1 MSKTSPGIVLVSKY
15 VSGKSSKFGKYID
28 YINREEAVRSKHF
41 KVFNINKLDGY
52 NNYMENPEKSKG
64 IFTQN
69 KSELTKSEREE
80 LKNIFSLAQ
89 KNNSIMW
96 QDVISFNN
104 EWLEKNGLYKSETG
118 WINEGAIQDSVRRGM
133 ALVLKEEC
141 MEQSGVWSASMH
153 FNTDNIHVHIALVE
167 PHPTKPY
174 KRFTDKKTGKE
185 YTARV
190 GNRKAKTLDKFK
202 SKVAN
207 NLLERDKELAKISE
221 LIHKKIA
228 PKTLKLKPSLDMQ
241 MLKVYNEIY
250 KSLPNDMRLWKYN
263 NNAMAQ
269 LRPQINSVIDMYLK
283 NNHPEDFKELDK
295 ALIEE
300 MKFREDI
307 YGTGDKDYKRYE
319 DYRTNKHQELYAKL
333 GNAIL
338 REMKEI
344 RKGHIQ
350 NNIYSKDLEIL
361 NDDNTSK
368 ENISNINNQINK
380 DFKEPI
386 DSDNTKTQV
395 KQSNDLTIDNIGL
408 EKNNDIIFEENN
420 IIIDSENQ
428 SIHRKEFEKNSYPI
442 NETNNQINKDFKEL
456 IDSDNT
462 KTQVKQSNALTMD
475 NTELEKNNDII
486 FEENN
491 ITIDSENKSIYRK
504 EFEKNSYPINETNK
518 QTNKDFKAL
527 IDNEGSKVQEKKSNT
542 LTMDNTELEKNN
554 EIILEENNTN
564 SDSENKSTNKK
575 EFEKNSYTMHDNN
588 YNSKD
593 NFDRYNKTFYNQW
606 DNTNIE
612 KDKENYSNQNN
623 FKKGLFINKA
633 SLNKIKKALDNDYQS
648 MKNKQKYKQMENEY
662 EYE

>member
-269 LRPQINSVIDMYLK
+269 LRPQVNSVIDMYLK

-386 DSDNTKTQV
+386 DSDNTRTQTE
-395 KQSNDLTIDNIGL
+395 QSNDLIIDNTEL
-408 EKNNDIIFEENN
+408 EKNSDIIFKENN
-420 IIIDSENQ
+420 ITIDSENQ

-442 NETNNQINKDFKEL
+442 SETNNQINKDFKEL
-456 IDSDNT
+456 INSDNT
-462 KTQVKQSNALTMD
+462 KTQVKQSKPLTID
-475 NTELEKNNDII
+475 NT
-486 FEENN
+486 
-491 ITIDSENKSIYRK
+491 
-504 EFEKNSYPINETNK
+504 
-518 QTNKDFKAL
+518 
-527 IDNEGSKVQEKKSNT
+527 G
-542 LTMDNTELEKNN
+542 LEKNN
-554 EIILEENNTN
+554 EIILEENITN

-593 NFDRYNKTFYNQW
+593 HFDRYNKT
-606 DNTNIE
+606 
-612 KDKENYSNQNN
+612 
-623 FKKGLFINKA
+623 
-633 SLNKIKKALDNDYQS
+633 
-648 MKNKQKYKQMENEY
+648 
-662 EYE
+662 

>member
-15 VSGKSSKFGKYID
+15 VSGNSSKFGKYID
-28 YINREEAVRSKHF
+28 YINREEAVRSKKF

-69 KSELTKSEREE
+69 KSELTKTEREE

-89 KNNSIMW
+89 KNDSIMW

-174 KRFTDKKTGKE
+174 KRFVDKETGKE

-228 PKTLKLKPSLDMQ
+228 PKTVKLKPSLDMN

-250 KSLPNDMRLWKYN
+250 KRLPNDTRLWKYN
-263 NNAMAQ
+263 NNAMTQ

-300 MKFREDI
+300 MNFREDV

-319 DYRTNKHQELYAKL
+319 DYRINKHQELYSKL

-344 RKGHIQ
+344 RKGHVQ

-361 NDDNTSK
+361 NDDNTGE
-368 ENISNINNQINK
+368 ENISNTNNQINK
-380 DFKEPI
+380 DFKESI
-386 DSDNTKTQV
+386 DIGNTKTQTE
-395 KQSNDLTIDNIGL
+395 QSNDLTIDNTEL
-408 EKNNDIIFEENN
+408 EKNSDIIFEENN
-420 IIIDSENQ
+420 ITIDSENK

-456 IDSDNT
+456 IDSNNTRTQTEQSKPLTIDNT
-462 KTQVKQSNALTMD
+462 
-475 NTELEKNNDII
+475 
-486 FEENN
+486 
-491 ITIDSENKSIYRK
+491 
-504 EFEKNSYPINETNK
+504 
-518 QTNKDFKAL
+518 
-527 IDNEGSKVQEKKSNT
+527 G
-542 LTMDNTELEKNN
+542 LEKNN
-554 EIILEENNTN
+554 EIIFEENNTN
-564 SDSENKSTNKK
+564 TDSENKSNNSK
-575 EFEKNSYTMHDNN
+575 EFEKDSYTIHDNN
-588 YNSKD
+588 SSSKD
-593 NFDRYNKTFYNQW
+593 PFDRDNKIQW
-606 DNTNIE
+606 KNTNIE
-612 KDKENYSNQNN
+612 KDKENYSNQND
-623 FKKGLFINKA
+623 FKKGLFLINKA
-633 SLNKIKKALDNDYQS
+633 SLNKIKKALDSDYQS
-648 MKNKQKYKQMENEY
+648 IKNKQKYKQMEY
-662 EYE
+662 ENAYEPY

>member
-69 KSELTKSEREE
+69 KSELTKTEREE
-80 LKNIFSLAQ
+80 LKNIFTLAQ

-118 WINEGAIQDSVRRGM
+118 WINEGAIQDSIRRGM
-133 ALVLKEEC
+133 ALVLKEEG

-167 PHPTKPY
+167 PYPTKTY

-263 NNAMAQ
+263 NNAMSQ

-283 NNHPEDFKELDK
+283 SNHPDDFKELDK

-333 GNAIL
+333 GNAML
-338 REMKEI
+338 REMIEI

-350 NNIYSKDLEIL
+350 KKVYKKDLENIKP
-361 NDDNTSK
+361 NHTIE
-368 ENISNINNQINK
+368 ENISN
-380 DFKEPI
+380 
-386 DSDNTKTQV
+386 S
-395 KQSNDLTIDNIGL
+395 
-408 EKNNDIIFEENN
+408 
-420 IIIDSENQ
+420 
-428 SIHRKEFEKNSYPI
+428 
-442 NETNNQINKDFKEL
+442 
-456 IDSDNT
+456 
-462 KTQVKQSNALTMD
+462 
-475 NTELEKNNDII
+475 
-486 FEENN
+486 
-491 ITIDSENKSIYRK
+491 
-504 EFEKNSYPINETNK
+504 NK
-518 QTNKDFKAL
+518 QINKDFKAL

-648 MKNKQKYKQMENEY
+648 MKNKQKYKQMEYEHEY
-662 EYE
+662 E